1 MRKAPSFRRNLS
13 RQVLSREPES
23 RRIRI
28 GNRCLDKLGF
38 FGIFSVINKI
48 LPRIFLIAIAL
59 LALTPADINIAG
71 YRAKNPMAGETIKEV
86 LKKHTTD
93 LMSMPG
99 VVGTGQGLCEGK
111 PCIKVFVIEKTP
123 DLDQKIPKTLD
134 GYPVVIEETGKFKA
148 LPKK

>member
-1 MRKAPSFRRNLS
+1 MNS
-13 RQVLSREPES
+13 V
-23 RRIRI
+23 RI
-28 GNRCLDKLGF
+28 C
-38 FGIFSVINKI
+38 
-48 LPRIFLIAIAL
+48 LIAIAIF
-59 LALTPADINIAG
+59 ALTPADINISG
-71 YRAKNPMAGETIKEV
+71 YRAKNSMAGETIKEV

-134 GYPVVIEETGKFKA
+134 GYPVVIEETGEFKA